1 MTPRNQIFVYSGIL
15 AGTWSYLLFNVNRHY
30 KFLENNPN
38 PNPNLNQI
46 NNDATNATNA
56 NNANNDN
63 TTSPYEIL
71 I

>member
-1 MTPRNQIFVYSGIL
+1 MPPRNIFFVYSGIL

-30 KFLENNPN
+30 KFLENN
-38 PNPNLNQI
+38 
-46 NNDATNATNA
+46 ANA
-56 NNANNDN
+56 NANKIDIDTNTSNDNN

>member
-38 PNPNLNQI
+38 PNQI
-46 NNDATNATNA
+46 NNDATNAT
-56 NNANNDN
+56 NDN